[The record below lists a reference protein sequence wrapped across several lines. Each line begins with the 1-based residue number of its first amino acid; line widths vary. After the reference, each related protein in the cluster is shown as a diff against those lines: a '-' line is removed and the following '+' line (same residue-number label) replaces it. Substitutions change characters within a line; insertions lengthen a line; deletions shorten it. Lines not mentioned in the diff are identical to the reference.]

1 MKLCFSPHWKGR
13 TLRIKKIEPGKK
25 VVKTYIPIYTGLI
38 HGYAETAK
46 LSAYQLGLYVT
57 IHAQADFSTGV
68 WMGSAARLLATVP
81 RDNSLQACQ
90 RALRHMC
97 ELGLLKDFRAT
108 GVRGN
113 TAYLINKFKIRSGER
128 SGQTLNADISTLG
141 NIVYECEPP
150 ESIATLGDTVDDG
163 SREPSDQELN
173 ATESEPSEQPHHDG
187 DAVGDTVPATIA
199 TQGDAF
205 SRSKKLRSKKESNKK
220 PLSPQKSSEREVL
233 REWAKN
239 IILKR
244 APTTIRNQQAFL
256 KTSLDEFFQNLPTEV
271 ESYLT
276 EEAKDYVGRAMWDA
290 PDLPIGYL
298 EITNY
303 LDHLREE
310 RDLPLHLDDPRIV
323 DRILDSVKQANPDSL
338 LVSEPFGFFPSPK
351 WQTYRHTIS
360 SAYPI
365 KGWNQSRTA
374 VSGYTPSSP
383 GLGTFLWSRPAKI
396 SRMAEML
403 NGDPEEL
410 PVQ

>member
-1 MKLCFSPHWKGR
+1 M
-13 TLRIKKIEPGKK
+13 KKIEPGKK
-25 VVKTYIPIYTGLI
+25 VVKTYVPIYTGLI

-57 IHAQADFSTGV
+57 IHAQADFSTGI

-97 ELGLLKDFRAT
+97 DLGLLKDFRAT

-141 NIVYECEPP
+141 NIVYERETR
-150 ESIATLGDTVDDG
+150 ESIATLGDTVDEG
-163 SREPSDQELN
+163 SREPSGQELN
-173 ATESEPSEQPHHDG
+173 ATESESSEQPHHDG

-205 SRSKKLRSKKESNKK
+205 SRSKEVKNLESKESKKKS
-220 PLSPQKSSEREVL
+220 LSPEKPTERENL
-233 REWAKN
+233 RPWAEN
-239 IILKR
+239 IILNR
-244 APTTIRNQQAFL
+244 APTTIRDQRAYL
-256 KTSLDEFFQNLPTEV
+256 KTSLDDFFQNLPAEV
-271 ESYLT
+271 EAYLT
-276 EEAKDYVGRAMWDA
+276 EQAKDYVSRAMMDA
-290 PDLPIGYL
+290 PDAPIGFL

-310 RDLPLHLDDPRIV
+310 LDLPLNLDDPGIV
-323 DRILDSVKQANPDSL
+323 DRILDSVQLANLDTL
-338 LVSEPFGFFPSPK
+338 IASEPFGFFPSPK
-351 WQTYRHTIS
+351 WQTYRHSVS

-365 KGWNQSRTA
+365 RGWQASRTA
-374 VSGYTPSSP
+374 VAGYIPSP
-383 GLGTFLWSRPAKI
+383 PALGTLLWARPAKI
-396 SRMAEML
+396 TFMAEML
-403 NGDPEEL
+403 DAAPDV
-410 PVQ
+410 PMQ